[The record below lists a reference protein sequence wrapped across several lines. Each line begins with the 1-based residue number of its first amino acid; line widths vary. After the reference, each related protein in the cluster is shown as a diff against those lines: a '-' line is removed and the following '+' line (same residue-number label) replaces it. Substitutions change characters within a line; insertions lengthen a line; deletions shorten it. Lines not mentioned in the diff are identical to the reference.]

1 MTELDEIPEDWEVKE
16 FRDIVD
22 VINGGTPDTKINEY
36 WAKADILWATPTDIT
51 SSGKYIKST
60 GRCISELGL
69 SKSSANILPVGSIL
83 MTSRATIGEKSIN
96 LKPMATNQ
104 GFKSL
109 ICKENVS
116 NEFVYYMLDLMK
128 ENLINLASGST
139 FLEISKKAVENYKI
153 ISPPFKQQQKIASIL
168 SSVDEHIEQVD
179 MMIEDLKQLKKG
191 LMQKLLTGQYVL
203 EGGKLT
209 KTKEFKKTSLGML
222 PLNWNIVNMKS
233 ISQVINGDRSSNYPS
248 ESDLKNEGILFLST
262 NNIKNNKL
270 NLKNTRF
277 ITEDKFESLNNGKLK
292 KNDLVITL
300 RGTIGSIM
308 IFNEK
313 KYNTGFINAQ
323 MAIVRPENISTNY
336 LYYFLISNLAQS
348 QLSKSTTGS
357 AQPQLTG
364 KDLNDLKIIVPS
376 ISEQNNIST
385 ILLST
390 TQRLE
395 LFESEKQ
402 DLQQLKKGLMQQ
414 LLTGKT
420 RVKTN

>member
-153 ISPPFKQQQKIASIL
+153 IAPPFKQQQKISSIL